1 MGASRSLVEGHGAG
15 PAAGIIP
22 VEMTD
27 KVIGVEALF
36 HEHAEQTVRFLRW
49 MGLRGPDVDDALQEI
64 FLTAHRKGGFT
75 VGTAQPFTWL
85 TRIAVNV
92 VRSRRRIR
100 RRHPE
105 APSEGFDLQIDERD
119 PEKHSETMESLALV
133 ERALDALDFDKRSLV
148 VLIEIEGRSYE
159 EVARMLDIEVR
170 VLYVRVHRAKKEFI
184 AAFERLESKSP
195 RTT

>member
-1 MGASRSLVEGHGAG
+1 MSSSLVDRRGAVA
-15 PAAGIIP
+15 AAGVVP
-22 VEMTD
+22 AEMATN
-27 KVIGVEALF
+27 VIGAEELF

-64 FLTAHRKGGFT
+64 FLTAHRRGGFT

-92 VRSRRRIR
+92 VRNRRRGR

-105 APSEGFDLQIDERD
+105 EPSERIDFQIDERD

-133 ERALDALDFDKRSLV
+133 ERALDTLDFDKRSLV
-148 VLIEIEGRSYE
+148 VLLEIEGRSHE
-159 EVARMLDIEVR
+159 EVARTLGIDLR
-170 VLYVRVHRAKKEFI
+170 TLYVRVHRAKKEFI
-184 AAFERLESKSP
+184 AAFERLESNSP
-195 RTT
+195 RAE

>member
-1 MGASRSLVEGHGAG
+1 MGSTLVDERRGVAAASVPAEGGSN
-15 PAAGIIP
+15 
-22 VEMTD
+22 
-27 KVIGVEALF
+27 VIGVEELF
-36 HEHAEQTVRFLRW
+36 LVHAERTARFLRW

-64 FLTAHRKGGFT
+64 FLTVHRKGGFT

-105 APSEGFDLQIDERD
+105 ESTDCLDFQIDERD
-119 PEKHSETMESLALV
+119 PEKYSETMQSLALV

-148 VLIEIEGRSYE
+148 VLLEIEGRSYE
-159 EVARMLDIEVR
+159 EVARTLEIDLR
-170 VLYVRVHRAKKEFI
+170 TLYVRVHRAKKEFI
-184 AAFERLESKSP
+184 AAFERLESNSP
-195 RTT
+195 GEE